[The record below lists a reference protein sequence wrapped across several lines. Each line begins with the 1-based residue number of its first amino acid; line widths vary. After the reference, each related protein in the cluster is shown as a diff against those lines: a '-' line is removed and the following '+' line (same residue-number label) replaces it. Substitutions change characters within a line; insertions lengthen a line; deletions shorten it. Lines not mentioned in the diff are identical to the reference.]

1 MARPR
6 KRSDDVII
14 VKKYANRRLYD
25 TGKSSYVTL
34 EDLAEMV
41 REGLDFKVIDAK
53 TEKDL
58 TQSVL
63 TQIIVEQE
71 GKEGGA
77 NLLPQ
82 NFLKEIIKFYGGN
95 MEAFVPTYL
104 EQAMQNFVQSQE
116 QMQEQM
122 KQSFGSMMPTGAM
135 NTMSSPEQIQE
146 MAQKNMEIMQK
157 TMDLFTA
164 FGSGFYSDIYDYI
177 FNF

>member
-6 KRSDDVII
+6 KKPDDVII

-34 EDLAEMV
+34 EDLAEMI

-53 TEKDL
+53 SEKDL

-71 GKEGGA
+71 SKDDGA
-77 NLLPQ
+77 SLLPQ

-104 EQAMQNFVQSQE
+104 EQAMKNFVDSQEKMREQMEQSFGTMMPMNSMPSSE
-116 QMQEQM
+116 QMQEMTQR
-122 KQSFGSMMPTGAM
+122 
-135 NTMSSPEQIQE
+135 NV
-146 MAQKNMEIMQK
+146 EIMQK
-157 TMDLFTA
+157 TMQMFTP
-164 FGSGFYSDIYDYI
+164 FGNAYEEADKNEKKND
-177 FNF
+177 

>member
-6 KRSDDVII
+6 KKKDDLII

-34 EDLAEMV
+34 DDLAEMV

-71 GKEGGA
+71 SKEDTP

-82 NFLKEIIKFYGGN
+82 QFLKEIIKFYGGN

-104 EQAMQNFVQSQE
+104 EQAMQNFVSSQE
-116 QMQEQM
+116 QMREQM
-122 KQSFGSMMPTGAM
+122 EQSFGSMMPNGAM
-135 NTMSSPEQIQE
+135 PSAEQVQD
-146 MAQKNMEIMQK
+146 MAKANMEIMQK
-157 TMDLFTA
+157 TMQMFA
-164 FGSGFYSDIYDYI
+164 PFGNQFDPKDKR
-177 FNF
+177 

>member
-6 KRSDDVII
+6 KKPNDITI

-25 TGKSSYVTL
+25 TGRSSYVTL
-34 EDLAEMV
+34 DDLAEMI
-41 REGLDFKVIDAK
+41 REGIDFKVVDAK

-71 GKEGGA
+71 AKEDTP

-116 QMQEQM
+116 QMREQM
-122 KQSFGSMMPTGAM
+122 EQHFGSMMPMGQMPSA
-135 NTMSSPEQIQE
+135 EQMQD
-146 MAQKNMEIMQK
+146 MAQRNVEIMQK
-157 TMDLFTA
+157 TMQMFAPFGNA
-164 FGSGFYSDIYDYI
+164 FDPNDKD
-177 FNF
+177 

>member
-6 KRSDDVII
+6 KKANDITI

-25 TGKSSYVTL
+25 TGRSSYVTL

-41 REGLDFKVIDAK
+41 REGIDFKVIDAK
-53 TEKDL
+53 SEKDL

-71 GKEGGA
+71 AKEDSP

-95 MEAFVPTYL
+95 MQAFVPTYL
-104 EQAMQNFVQSQE
+104 EQAMQNFVESQE
-116 QMQEQM
+116 QVREQM
-122 KQSFGSMMPTGAM
+122 EKSFGGMMP
-135 NTMSSPEQIQE
+135 MSAVPSMEQME
-146 MAQKNMEIMQK
+146 DMTKRNMEIMQN
-157 TMDLFTA
+157 TMKMFTP
-164 FGSGFYSDIYDYI
+164 FGSAFDTDK
-177 FNF
+177 NKKED

>member
-6 KRSDDVII
+6 KKADDITI

-25 TGKSSYVTL
+25 TGRSSYVTL

-41 REGLDFKVIDAK
+41 REGIDFKVVDAK
-53 TEKDL
+53 SDKDL

-71 GKEGGA
+71 AREDSP

-95 MEAFVPTYL
+95 MQAFVPTYL

-116 QMQEQM
+116 QMREQM
-122 KQSFGSMMPTGAM
+122 EKSFGGMMPM
-135 NTMSSPEQIQE
+135 STMSSMGQMED
-146 MAQKNMEIMQK
+146 MTKRNVEIMQK
-157 TMDLFTA
+157 TMQMFTPFGAAFDLNK
-164 FGSGFYSDIYDYI
+164 DKKED
-177 FNF
+177 

>member
-6 KRSDDVII
+6 KKSDDVII

-25 TGKSSYVTL
+25 TSKSSYVTL

-53 TEKDL
+53 SEKNL

-71 GKEGGA
+71 SKEGGA

-116 QMQEQM
+116 QVQEQM
-122 KQSFGSMMPTGAM
+122 KQSFGTMMPNGTM
-135 NTMSSPEQIQE
+135 PSMSSPEQVQE
-146 MAQKNMEIMQK
+146 MAKKNMEIMQK
-157 TMDLFTA
+157 TMQMFTPFGNA
-164 FGSGFYSDIYDYI
+164 FDPDKKD
-177 FNF
+177 

>member
-6 KRSDDVII
+6 KKPEDVTI

-25 TGKSSYVTL
+25 TGRSSYVTL

-41 REGLDFKVIDAK
+41 REGFDFKVIDAK

-71 GKEGGA
+71 SKEDGV

-82 NFLKEIIKFYGGN
+82 AFLKEIIKFYGGN

-104 EQAMQNFVQSQE
+104 EQAMQNFVQSQDKMRE
-116 QMQEQM
+116 QME
-122 KQSFGSMMPTGAM
+122 QSFGGMMPIGSMPTIDQV
-135 NTMSSPEQIQE
+135 EE
-146 MAQKNMEIMQK
+146 MTKRNMEMMQK
-157 TMDLFTA
+157 TMQMFTP
-164 FGSGFYSDIYDYI
+164 FGASFDTDSDKED
-177 FNF
+177 

>member
-6 KRSDDVII
+6 KKSDDVII

-41 REGLDFKVIDAK
+41 REGLDFKVVDAK
-53 TEKDL
+53 TNKDL

-71 GKEGGA
+71 SKEGSP

-104 EQAMQNFVQSQE
+104 EQAMKNFVQSQE
-116 QMQEQM
+116 QMREQM
-122 KQSFGSMMPTGAM
+122 EKSFGNMMPM
-135 NTMSSPEQIQE
+135 NNMPSTEQVQE
-146 MAQKNMEIMQK
+146 MTQRNVEIMQK
-157 TMDLFTA
+157 TMQMFTPFGNA
-164 FGSGFYSDIYDYI
+164 FEDSGNKNKDD
-177 FNF
+177 

>member
-6 KRSDDVII
+6 KKSDDVII

-41 REGLDFKVIDAK
+41 REGLDFKVVDAK
-53 TEKDL
+53 TNKDL

-71 GKEGGA
+71 SKEDTP

-104 EQAMQNFVQSQE
+104 EQAMQNFVSSQE

-122 KQSFGSMMPTGAM
+122 KQSFGSMMPNGSMA
-135 NTMSSPEQIQE
+135 SPEQMQE

-157 TMDLFTA
+157 TMQMFTP
-164 FGSGFYSDIYDYI
+164 FGNPFDTDKK
-177 FNF
+177 

>member
-1 MARPR
+1 MVRPR
-6 KRSDDVII
+6 KKPEDITI

-25 TGKSSYVTL
+25 TGRSSYVTL
-34 EDLAEMV
+34 DDLAEMIQ
-41 REGLDFKVIDAK
+41 EGIEFKVVDAK

-71 GKEGGA
+71 SKEDGP

-104 EQAMQNFVQSQE
+104 EQAMKNFVESQE
-116 QMQEQM
+116 QMREQM
-122 KQSFGSMMPTGAM
+122 EKSFGGMMPMSAM
-135 NTMSSPEQIQE
+135 PSMEQMEE
-146 MAQKNMEIMQK
+146 MTKRNMEIMQK
-157 TMDLFTA
+157 TMQMFTP
-164 FGSGFYSDIYDYI
+164 
-177 FNF
+177 FNADQGDKG

>member
-6 KRSDDVII
+6 KKPDDVTI

-25 TGKSSYVTL
+25 TGRSSYVTL
-34 EDLAEMV
+34 EDLAEMI
-41 REGLDFKVIDAK
+41 REGIEFKVVDAK
-53 TEKDL
+53 TNKDL

-71 GKEGGA
+71 AKEDGP

-82 NFLKEIIKFYGGN
+82 EFLKEIIKFYGGN
-95 MEAFVPTYL
+95 MQAFLPTYL
-104 EQAMQNFVQSQE
+104 EHAMKNFVESQA

-122 KQSFGSMMPTGAM
+122 QKSFGSMMPMG
-135 NTMSSPEQIQE
+135 TMPGTQQMQD

-157 TMDLFTA
+157 TMQMFTP
-164 FGSGFYSDIYDYI
+164 FGTGQNPDKDD
-177 FNF
+177 

>member
-6 KRSDDVII
+6 KKADDVTI

-25 TGKSSYVTL
+25 TGRSSYVTL
-34 EDLAEMV
+34 DDLAEMV
-41 REGLDFKVIDAK
+41 REGIDFKVVDAK
-53 TEKDL
+53 SNKDL

-71 GKEGGA
+71 AKEDSP

-95 MEAFVPTYL
+95 MQAFVPTYL

-116 QMQEQM
+116 QMREQM
-122 KQSFGSMMPTGAM
+122 EKSFGGIMPMSAKSSM
-135 NTMSSPEQIQE
+135 EQME
-146 MAQKNMEIMQK
+146 DMTKRNVEIMQK
-157 TMDLFTA
+157 TMQMFTP
-164 FGSGFYSDIYDYI
+164 FGQT
-177 FNF
+177 FNAQKDKKED

>member
-6 KRSDDVII
+6 KKADDVTI

-25 TGKSSYVTL
+25 TGRSSYVTL
-34 EDLAEMV
+34 EDLAEMI
-41 REGLDFKVIDAK
+41 REGIEFKVIDAK
-53 TEKDL
+53 SEKDL

-63 TQIIVEQE
+63 TQIIVEME
-71 GKEGGA
+71 SKEDGA
-77 NLLPQ
+77 KLLPQ

-116 QMQEQM
+116 AVREQMEKSFGKMMPMGNMTSTEQMQ
-122 KQSFGSMMPTGAM
+122 
-135 NTMSSPEQIQE
+135 N

-157 TMDLFTA
+157 TMEMFTP
-164 FGSGFYSDIYDYI
+164 FGPQPDNKNKD
-177 FNF
+177 

>member
-6 KRSDDVII
+6 KRSDEVIT

-25 TGKSSYVTL
+25 TSKSSYVTL
-34 EDLAEMV
+34 DDLAEMI
-41 REGLDFKVIDAK
+41 REGLDFKVVDAK
-53 TEKDL
+53 SNKDL

-71 GKEGGA
+71 SKEGTP

-116 QMQEQM
+116 AMREQM
-122 KQSFGSMMPTGAM
+122 EQSFGSMMP
-135 NTMSSPEQIQE
+135 MSSMPAMDQVED
-146 MAQKNMEIMQK
+146 MTKRNMEIMQK
-157 TMDLFTA
+157 TMQMFTQ
-164 FGSGFYSDIYDYI
+164 FPNTPKKPD
-177 FNF
+177 

>member
-1 MARPR
+1 MARP
-6 KRSDDVII
+6 KKKSSDVII

-34 EDLAEMV
+34 DDLAEMI
-41 REGLDFKVIDAK
+41 REGLDFKVVDAK
-53 TEKDL
+53 TDKDL

-71 GKEGGA
+71 AKEDTP

-82 NFLKEIIKFYGGN
+82 NFLKEMIKFYGGN

-104 EQAMQNFVQSQE
+104 EQAMSNFVQSQE
-116 QMQEQM
+116 SMREQM
-122 KQSFGSMMPTGAM
+122 EQSFGSMMPNG
-135 NTMSSPEQIQE
+135 TMPNADQVQE

-157 TMDLFTA
+157 TMQMFTP
-164 FGSGFYSDIYDYI
+164 FGNPFDPDKK
-177 FNF
+177 

>member
-6 KRSDDVII
+6 KKRDDMII

-25 TGKSSYVTL
+25 TSKSSYVTL

-41 REGLDFKVIDAK
+41 REGLDFKVVDAK
-53 TEKDL
+53 SEKDL

-71 GKEGGA
+71 SREDSP

-116 QMQEQM
+116 QMREQM
-122 KQSFGSMMPTGAM
+122 EQSFGTMMPM
-135 NTMSSPEQIQE
+135 NNMPTTEQMQE
-146 MAQKNMEIMQK
+146 MTQRNVEIMQK
-157 TMDLFTA
+157 TMQMFAPFGNA
-164 FGSGFYSDIYDYI
+164 FDPSNGHKKDDD
-177 FNF
+177 

>member
-1 MARPR
+1 MARP
-6 KRSDDVII
+6 KKKSSDIII

-34 EDLAEMV
+34 DDLAEMI
-41 REGLDFKVIDAK
+41 REGLDFKVVDAK
-53 TEKDL
+53 TDKDL

-71 GKEGGA
+71 AKEDTP

-104 EQAMQNFVQSQE
+104 EQAMSNFVQSQE
-116 QMQEQM
+116 QMREQM
-122 KQSFGSMMPTGAM
+122 EQSFGSMMPNG
-135 NTMSSPEQIQE
+135 TMPNAEQVQG

-157 TMDLFTA
+157 TMQMFTP
-164 FGSGFYSDIYDYI
+164 FGNPFDPNKKD
-177 FNF
+177 